1 MPDYVETNF
10 DERSGF
16 VPCATPWGRWW
27 QTVAEV
33 HVEVTIPEGT
43 RSKFIQVTVKPS
55 HMKVVVLDKVII
67 ESLIPTH
74 PLFPFT
80 PLSESLRD
88 PYLLWF
94 RTDETIWTIEDKKI
108 LHIAMTKADACTR
121 RRCGGGC

>member
-43 RSKFIQVTVKPS
+43 RSKFIQVAVKPS

-67 ESLIPTH
+67 EVSV
-74 PLFPFT
+74 
-80 PLSESLRD
+80 
-88 PYLLWF
+88 
-94 RTDETIWTIEDKKI
+94 
-108 LHIAMTKADACTR
+108 
-121 RRCGGGC
+121 CGGLSLFLRAEGWSHVSVCDCVCMFVYR